1 MTKSEV
7 LRLIEGDYARAN
19 LPYRESDLVPWLPS
33 SDFVLRRIDADAV
46 ASPALPHTPLPLEQY
61 PNWQAEQVASISI
74 VVDTNI
80 YQAGKAPNIEFAPD
94 VIVVVGTIDIGDR
107 VITAYVG
114 DRAWERLM

>member
-7 LRLIEGDYARAN
+7 LRLIEADYRRAGI
-19 LPYRESDLVPWLPS
+19 EVPLFLATWLPS

-94 VIVVVGTIDIGDR
+94 VIVVVGVIDMEDR
-107 VITAYVG
+107 VVTAYVG
-114 DRAWERLM
+114 DCAWERLR